1 MMAKR
6 LGYAI
11 AVLVMLAS
19 ALYVFVYL
27 YRWEWNRAIIAG
39 IFLIVSGLALA
50 TAAIL
55 DRITKLE
62 ERLAQGTAAAPT
74 ALPIIEATRPE
85 AHRHFAWLGDTDN
98 MNVFVPV
105 LMGAGVVVSAL
116 AWAVERL
123 AMTTARPSLERGLA
137 LDLGTLGLPANGL
150 LGVPVAPIRAR
161 RGLRALKAPV
171 ITVLVI
177 ALLWSGIDLLADL
190 TQGRPDVH
198 RSGAAS
204 EITLEV
210 RADDADLT
218 SDAMA
223 AQGLWGACRSTLNK
237 TLEATPVVDEAGRF
251 VRIFV
256 RPALGENSKKRLV
269 GCLEDALI
277 DHVQARVVSIRNFS
291 G

>member
-1 MMAKR
+1 MIAKR
-6 LGYAI
+6 IGYGV
-11 AVLVMLAS
+11 AVLVLLAS

-39 IFLIVSGLALA
+39 VFLIVSSLALA

-55 DRITKLE
+55 DRINKLE
-62 ERLAQGTAAAPT
+62 ARLDQQTAAPT

-85 AHRHFAWLGDTDN
+85 AHNHFAWLGDAKD

-105 LMGAGVVVSAL
+105 LMGAGVVVSAI
-116 AWAVERL
+116 AWLVERI
-123 AMTTARPSLERGLA
+123 AMTTARPSLERGLS
-137 LDLGTLGLPANGL
+137 LDLVSLTPPMNGL
-150 LGVPVAPIRAR
+150 LGAPVAPVTRK
-161 RGLRALKAPV
+161 RGLKVLKAPV
-171 ITVLVI
+171 VGVLVI
-177 ALLWSGIDLLADL
+177 ALLWGGIDLLADL
-190 TQGRPDVH
+190 TQGRPDL
-198 RSGAAS
+198 RSSGAAS
-204 EITLEV
+204 QITLEV

-218 SDAMA
+218 SATMA

-237 TLEATPVVDEAGRF
+237 PLEASPVIDRSGGF

-256 RPALGENSKKRLV
+256 QPALGENSKKRLV